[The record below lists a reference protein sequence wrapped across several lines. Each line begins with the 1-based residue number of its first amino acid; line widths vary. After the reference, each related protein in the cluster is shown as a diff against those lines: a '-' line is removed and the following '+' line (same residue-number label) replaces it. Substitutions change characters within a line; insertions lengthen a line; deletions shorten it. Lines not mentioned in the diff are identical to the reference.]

1 MVTKYGM
8 DIPAEVIQTNLKRII
23 NQVYKLLPMREEGGD
38 WIKPL
43 STLMEELTGMSYLL
57 DIIDFFPLLCKLEG
71 LFVLVEDK
79 DFVLFR
85 RTVFECLNLLNEVN
99 QDVERQS

>member
-1 MVTKYGM
+1 M

-71 LFVLVEDK
+71 LFVLVVDK

>member
-1 MVTKYGM
+1 MVTKYVM

-23 NQVYKLLPMREEGGD
+23 NQVHKLLPMREEGGD